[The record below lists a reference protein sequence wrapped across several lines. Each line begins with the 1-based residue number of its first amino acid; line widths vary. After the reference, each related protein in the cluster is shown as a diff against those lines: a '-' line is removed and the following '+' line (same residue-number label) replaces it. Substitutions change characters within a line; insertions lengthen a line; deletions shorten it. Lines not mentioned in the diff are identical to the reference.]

1 MRIEG
6 AGMVMIWISD
16 PIKRLH
22 RYTTRFMTIAFG
34 YAAKAVANQRMRAQS
49 Y

>member
-6 AGMVMIWISD
+6 AGMAMIWIND
-16 PIKRLH
+16 TIKRLQ
-22 RYTTRFMTIAFG
+22 RCTTRFMTIAFG
-34 YAAKAVANQRMRAQS
+34 YAEKTVANQRMRAQS